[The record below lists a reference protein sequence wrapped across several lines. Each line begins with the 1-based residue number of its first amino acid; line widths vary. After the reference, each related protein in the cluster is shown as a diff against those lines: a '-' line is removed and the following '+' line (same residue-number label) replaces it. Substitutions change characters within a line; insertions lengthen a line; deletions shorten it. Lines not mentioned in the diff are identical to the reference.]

1 MEKQRSGTRAW
12 QARGRQLPG
21 LGTQDGGQDPSLFWD
36 CGHRA
41 RLSCA
46 SLEKLLENTVTGEP
60 GSSPLGIESC
70 LPRGLTLIAVLV
82 VT

>member
-1 MEKQRSGTRAW
+1 METQRSGTRAW
-12 QARGRQLPG
+12 QARGGQLPG
-21 LGTQDGGQDPSLFWD
+21 LGAQDGGRDPSLFWD

-41 RLSCA
+41 RPRSCA

-70 LPRGLTLIAVLV
+70 LPRGLKAM
-82 VT
+82 